1 MLNLLYIFGNDI
13 HFDVNLPLNGSTTFP
28 FLTIFVIFQLS
39 FESNVKTVIVLG
51 A

>member
-1 MLNLLYIFGNDI
+1 MNGAIIHLDI
-13 HFDVNLPLNGSTTFP
+13 NLPLNVSTTFP

-39 FESNVKTVIVLG
+39 FESNVKTVILLG